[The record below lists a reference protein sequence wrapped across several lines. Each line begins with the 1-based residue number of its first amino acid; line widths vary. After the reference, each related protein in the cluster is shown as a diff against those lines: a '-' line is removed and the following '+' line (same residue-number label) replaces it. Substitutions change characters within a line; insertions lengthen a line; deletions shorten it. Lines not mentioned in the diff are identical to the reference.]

1 MNKKTLFCALVISG
15 LLTVWS
21 HASGTSAPQ
30 MQSDSGNSGASAS
43 QNQVELSLYQQ
54 GLQATKA
61 NDFEKARDLFQQALD
76 QDPYNPDILNMLAHS
91 LRKLGKI
98 DDAIDDYRK
107 ALAIRPDFP
116 EAREYLGETYVQA
129 ALQQLD
135 TLKSYGDSA
144 KEEIEDLGEALA
156 DAAKKI

>member
-1 MNKKTLFCALVISG
+1 MNKKTLLGALVLLS
-15 LLTVWS
+15 LLTARS
-21 HASGTSAPQ
+21 QASGTGAPQ
-30 MQSDSGNSGASAS
+30 MESDSGNSGAS
-43 QNQVELSLYQQ
+43 NQVELSLYQQ

-76 QDPYNPDILNMLAHS
+76 QDPTNPDILNMLAHS
-91 LRKLGKI
+91 QRKLGQI
-98 DDAIDDYRK
+98 DEAISNYKK
-107 ALAIRPDFP
+107 ALAIKPDFP

-135 TLKSYGDSA
+135 ILKSYGDSA